1 MSATFR
7 LGRPLFE
14 THSVNVSEALGFKED
29 RLLAGGATAQ
39 VFLATDVNNPEKKKA
54 LKKFIFLENGDPV
67 DKPRKW
73 FYFVNEVAMLQ
84 DLRHPNIIEMER
96 AASCPESLVMVLEFH
111 PVDLFDA
118 LPRISDDEATR
129 YFTQVT
135 EALSYLHSRRVV
147 HGDVKLENVLVSKDG
162 VAKLCDFGHAQV
174 VPENT
179 DSLKE
184 WGSCAAYHGPEFT
197 RGHPVKDA
205 FKLESF
211 CVGVLLWALVFR
223 KKPQKNTDFLKLF
236 DNDKS
241 ISPSYRQCV
250 HRLLCADP
258 TERASVSQIQQILS
272 TNGHTEL
279 RVRQNTTAQSL
290 ITAPITYNSTGEEVA
305 SPYFGSS
312 PIEQTP
318 SSQFC
323 HPFNEF
329 SYQHSRYDQHF
340 VYPSHSGNLQYFPR
354 ETPTQYYY
362 MNQSNGLATFH
373 PAGTHFD
380 SSAYQRET
388 TAQFPQYVD
397 VSSSQ
402 YHQSPLDL
410 QRAQWPVFT
419 DTNQRTV
426 QQPAPPS
433 LGHSQF
439 RTHHQNCYQPDPTA
453 CFQYVVPSSVPEYFQ
468 PATFQRYQE

>member
-14 THSVNVSEALGFKED
+14 THTVNVSEALGFKED

-39 VFLATDVNNPEKKKA
+39 VFLATDVNHPEKKKA

-84 DLRHPNIIEMER
+84 DLLHPNIIAMER
-96 AASCPESLVMVLEFH
+96 AASCPESLVIVLEFH

-118 LPRISDDEATR
+118 LPRVSDEEATR

-184 WGSCAAYHGPEFT
+184 WGSCAAYHGPEFK

-223 KKPQKNTDFLKLF
+223 KKPQKNTDYLKLL
-236 DNDKS
+236 DSDKS
-241 ISPSYRQCV
+241 VSPAYRQYV
-250 HRLLCADP
+250 QRLLCADP
-258 TERASVSQIQQILS
+258 TERSSVCQILQILN
-272 TNGHTEL
+272 TNGHPEL
-279 RVRQNTTAQSL
+279 RVRQNVSAQAL
-290 ITAPITYNSTGEEVA
+290 VTAPITYNSTGEEVA
-305 SPYFGSS
+305 CLYFGNS
-312 PIEQTP
+312 PIEQRP
-318 SSQFC
+318 SSSFC

-329 SYQHSRYDQHF
+329 SYQHAGYDQQF
-340 VYPSHSGNLQYFPR
+340 VHPSHSGNLQYFPR

-362 MNQSNGLATFH
+362 MNQSSGLATFH
-373 PAGTHFD
+373 TASTCFD
-380 SSAYQRET
+380 SSAYQTET
-388 TAQFPQYVD
+388 TALYPQYED
-397 VSSSQ
+397 VSSSH

-410 QRAQWPVFT
+410 QRAQWPVVT

-426 QQPAPPS
+426 QQPAPSS

-439 RTHHQNCYQPDPTA
+439 LTHHQNCYQPDSTA
-453 CFQYVVPSSVPEYFQ
+453 CFQYVVPSSFPEYFH
-468 PATFQRYQE
+468 PATFQQYRQ